1 MPATAVSDTAAQVGS
16 KYVTRRPPISNS
28 SSHVFSVENIR
39 LNNIHG
45 TQDSR
50 CSQSNA
56 RRLQTPFQKFTGN
69 TPVSTGLIIL
79 GNSLSFCFQFDA
91 GECKLHHKTK
101 AHTAEQPSARRCRF
115 YLRSKSRWWR
125 WRDPG
130 PKTSWFQ
137 VRDTLTTNI

>member
-16 KYVTRRPPISNS
+16 KYVTRRPPISDS
-28 SSHVFSVENIR
+28 SSRVFFVENIR
-39 LNNIHG
+39 LNNIHA

-56 RRLQTPFQKFTGN
+56 RRLQKGN
-69 TPVSTGLIIL
+69 TLTCVHWFNHIL
-79 GNSLSFCFQFDA
+79 CNSLSFCFQFDA

-101 AHTAEQPSARRCRF
+101 AHTAQQTSARRCRF
-115 YLRSKSRWWR
+115 YLRSKSRWRR

-130 PKTSWFQ
+130 PNTRWFQ
-137 VRDTLTTNI
+137 VRDTSTTNI